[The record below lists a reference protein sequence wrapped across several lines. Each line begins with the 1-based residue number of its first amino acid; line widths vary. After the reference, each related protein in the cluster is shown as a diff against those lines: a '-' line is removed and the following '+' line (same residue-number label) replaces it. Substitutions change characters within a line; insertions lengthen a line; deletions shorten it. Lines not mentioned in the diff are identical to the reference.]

1 MKTITAILLLFL
13 IVACNK
19 PTVNNTEDIQ
29 KIEEMSADRAEA
41 FNDGDASRIASHFS
55 DDGLLMAPGTE
66 TLIGKDAVESYYQ
79 SIFDEFETSLDSYY
93 EEVEV
98 SGNLAFG
105 RGIADVMLIHKT
117 TGDTTY
123 SKSKYLNILKKQ
135 DAGNW
140 ITTHD
145 IWNNTD

>member
-1 MKTITAILLLFL
+1 MKTISAFLLLL
-13 IVACNK
+13 LVTACDK
-19 PTVNNTEDIQ
+19 ETVNSTEDIQ
-29 KIEEMSADRAEA
+29 TIEEMSADRAAA
-41 FNDGDASRIASHFS
+41 FNEGDASRIAGHFS

-105 RGIADVMLIHKT
+105 RGIANVELVHNA
-117 TGDTTY
+117 TGDTSY
-123 SKSKYLNILKKQ
+123 SKSKYLNILKKL
-135 DAGNW
+135 DTGNW
-140 ITTHD
+140 VTTHD